1 VLSPKVIKK
10 AKGGGWGCSASKINA
25 AATTGG
31 KGIYSMPTFSK
42 EMLGRAST
50 DASND
55 NNKHTD
61 CSLDMIK
68 KKY

>member
-1 VLSPKVIKK
+1 VLSPKIIKK
-10 AKGGGWGCSASKINA
+10 AIGGGWGCSASKINA
-25 AATTGG
+25 ATTTGG

-55 NNKHTD
+55 NKHTD
-61 CSLDMIK
+61 CSLEMLK